1 MRWPLWLLVAIVA
14 GACTA
19 EGGPPAQSL
28 ETTEPSTS
36 TSSTIANTSTTAPS
50 TTTSTTLPDAPEPYP
65 DAASGACRPDPFAGS
80 VAGDLGRRY
89 PGRDLTAHIYD
100 IRTGCEYSLNPDNR
114 QSTASVFKVL
124 VMAGT
129 LLEAQEDDRDV
140 TESEMERL
148 IPMITE
154 SANWPVRALWRS
166 FGASPWFRE
175 TGATLALTETSI
187 TADSGSAWGATKTSA
202 ADQVDLLRQVLLGD
216 GGPLD
221 DDSRQLAFELMT
233 SVVAHQTWGITAG
246 VPMSW
251 TVAQKNGFAGRII
264 NSVGW
269 VDPAGPEEGYL
280 IAILTNGWTSHAAGI
295 SAVEFISVIAA
306 DAMIDTIPGA
316 R

>member
-1 MRWPLWLLVAIVA
+1 
-14 GACTA
+14 
-19 EGGPPAQSL
+19 
-28 ETTEPSTS
+28 
-36 TSSTIANTSTTAPS
+36 
-50 TTTSTTLPDAPEPYP
+50 
-65 DAASGACRPDPFAGS
+65 